1 VKLQQ
6 LRYICEVAR
15 RGLNVTTAAER
26 LFTAQSGISTQIR
39 LLEEELDVQ
48 IFERHG
54 KRLTGVTPTGKGII
68 EMAERI
74 LTEADNI
81 RQLAQ
86 QANDDSRGTL
96 SIATTH
102 TQAYHALPPVI
113 ARFSKEY
120 PGITLRIH
128 QGDVAQI
135 HEMLLSRTADVAITT
150 ATKNM
155 PSELVM
161 LPFREW
167 NMAVITPLDHPL
179 TREPELTLEA
189 LAQHPLIT
197 YDHSVSGR
205 SAINQAFT
213 DAGLLTTIALTAL
226 DADIIKKYVKLG
238 MGVGLIAETALDE
251 TEDSRQIS
259 ARLENFGAL
268 VQNIRDEAMLDE
280 LPEIIDDMQEG
291 VQQIQHVTNDL
302 RDFTRKD
309 RSPQDWFDIEQ
320 CVTSALKM
328 AQKEIPPETKITTSL
343 KNLPKIY
350 GSPAEIN
357 QVLMNLITNA
367 AHAVEAVGRGKGA
380 ITIKAIERKGH
391 ILVSVMDTGQ
401 GIDEKTRGKIF
412 EPFFTTKDVGKGTG
426 LGLAIVRR
434 IVTAHGGKVFIKS
447 IMGKGTNF
455 IFSLPVKRQPGEE

>member
-15 RGLNVTTAAER
+15 RGLNVTAAAER

-39 LLEEELDVQ
+39 LLEEELNVQ

-54 KRLTGVTPTGKGII
+54 KRLTGITPVGKGII

-86 QANDDSRGTL
+86 QANDDSHGTL

-102 TQAYHALPPVI
+102 TQAYHVLPPVI

-128 QGDVAQI
+128 QGDVEQI
-135 HEMLLSRTADVAITT
+135 NEMLLSRTADVAITT
-150 ATKNM
+150 ASKNM
-155 PSELVM
+155 PNELVM

-167 NMAVITPLDHPL
+167 NLSVIVPRDHPL
-179 TREPELTLEA
+179 AEAPELTLEA

-205 SAINQAFT
+205 SAINEAFT

-238 MGVGLIAETALDE
+238 LGVGVIAETALDE
-251 TEDSRQIS
+251 TEDDDLAVLPAGHLFKPSTSCICVHRGRHLRSYVYAFITYITPQLTEDAVAGILQWES
-259 ARLENFGAL
+259 SKGENRA
-268 VQNIRDEAMLDE
+268 IE
-280 LPEIIDDMQEG
+280 LP
-291 VQQIQHVTNDL
+291 
-302 RDFTRKD
+302 
-309 RSPQDWFDIEQ
+309 
-320 CVTSALKM
+320 
-328 AQKEIPPETKITTSL
+328 
-343 KNLPKIY
+343 
-350 GSPAEIN
+350 
-357 QVLMNLITNA
+357 
-367 AHAVEAVGRGKGA
+367 
-380 ITIKAIERKGH
+380 
-391 ILVSVMDTGQ
+391 
-401 GIDEKTRGKIF
+401 
-412 EPFFTTKDVGKGTG
+412 
-426 LGLAIVRR
+426 
-434 IVTAHGGKVFIKS
+434 
-447 IMGKGTNF
+447 
-455 IFSLPVKRQPGEE
+455 

>member
-1 VKLQQ
+1 MKLQQ

-74 LTEADNI
+74 LTESDNI

-102 TQAYHALPPVI
+102 TQAYHVLPPVI
-113 ARFSKEY
+113 ARFSREY

-155 PSELVM
+155 PNELVM
-161 LPFREW
+161 LPFRDW

-238 MGVGLIAETALDE
+238 LGVGLIAETALDE
-251 TEDSRQIS
+251 TEDGEL
-259 ARLENFGAL
+259 AVLEAGHLFKPSTSCICVHRG
-268 VQNIRDEAMLDE
+268 R
-280 LPEIIDDMQEG
+280 
-291 VQQIQHVTNDL
+291 HL
-302 RDFTRKD
+302 RSYVYSFITYIT
-309 RSPQDWFDIEQ
+309 PQLTED
-320 CVTSALKM
+320 
-328 AQKEIPPETKITTSL
+328 
-343 KNLPKIY
+343 
-350 GSPAEIN
+350 
-357 QVLMNLITNA
+357 
-367 AHAVEAVGRGKGA
+367 AVEGILRWESSKGENRAV
-380 ITIKAIERKGH
+380 E
-391 ILVSVMDTGQ
+391 
-401 GIDEKTRGKIF
+401 
-412 EPFFTTKDVGKGTG
+412 
-426 LGLAIVRR
+426 
-434 IVTAHGGKVFIKS
+434 
-447 IMGKGTNF
+447 
-455 IFSLPVKRQPGEE
+455 QP